1 MKDIAVIGTGDF
13 ASIVYQILRKHER
26 NVVCFCVDDEYL
38 SDDNTSFWNIPV
50 IGRSE
55 LIKKYTP
62 DTTEL
67 VAGFIGSP
75 MFDIRQKKCD
85 EYKALGYSFAN
96 VIDTDVSY
104 AAQIGEGN
112 VIMQN
117 VSLGFDTHI
126 GDGNIIWPGVV
137 FPHNNY
143 IGDYNNIAP
152 TASLSGYA
160 KVGSHCYIGNNA
172 IIKNRITVNDY
183 TFVGAGAYIRH
194 DTVSGTT
201 IVPPRSYELDR
212 PDTRL

>member
-1 MKDIAVIGTGDF
+1 MKDIAIIGTGDF
-13 ASIVYQILRKHER
+13 SSIVYQILKKHGR
-26 NVVCFCVDDEYL
+26 NIVCFSVDDEYL
-38 SDDNTSFWNIPV
+38 SGDNKTFWDIPV
-50 IGRSE
+50 IGTSE

-67 VAGFIGSP
+67 VAGFIGNP
-75 MFDIRQKKCD
+75 MFDIRQKKC
-85 EYKALGYSFAN
+85 EEFKSLGYSFAN
-96 VIDTDVSY
+96 VIDTDTSY
-104 AAQIGEGN
+104 ASEIGEGN

-117 VSLGFDTHI
+117 VSLGFDVHI

-152 TASLSGYA
+152 TASLSGYSC
-160 KVGSHCYIGNNA
+160 VGSHCYIGNNS
-172 IIKNRITVNDY
+172 IIKNRIKVNDY
-183 TFVGAGAYIRH
+183 TFVGAGAYVRH

-212 PDTRL
+212 TDNK